1 MPEFD
6 RTLLIYQDRL
16 RAWGIQATL
25 TAWAGIDPD
34 NIDESFRPVAALVQ
48 AIYAQATIATL
59 DAVDEYMTLVA
70 ADAGKNYRAS
80 WRAGDRAGDPGKLP
94 SGASFQQWLSH
105 APPAMKAAIG
115 KGLDPAA
122 AADLSLRRTA
132 AEVATTVY
140 QRPRETTFNRF
151 LVDSLVARSEPIPA
165 ELDGFY
171 REVETYANQPRLWD
185 GRSARA
191 YKPTWERWRRVPSPG
206 ACSWCLMLATRSN
219 YTSADAAM
227 YAGGGEGQVRKTTKD
242 TGNKN
247 VLHGA
252 GVQRRRSNAQQS
264 GERYHRSCR
273 CTVAMS
279 SSSGKQDEGT
289 SIAIDPDHLD
299 DLIARGENVV
309 TVGGY
314 SYDLATKEI
323 LDGEG
328 IPLPERAPWAD
339 AWRESP
345 RQKSD
350 RVAYRNWRSSEQK

>member
-6 RTLLIYQDRL
+6 RVLLTYQDQL

-34 NIDESFRPVAALVQ
+34 NIDESFRPVAALIQ
-48 AIYAQATIATL
+48 AIYAQATVATL

-70 ADAGKNYRAS
+70 ADAGNDYRAS

-115 KGLDPAA
+115 QGVDPAA
-122 AADLSLRRTA
+122 AVDLSLRRTA

-185 GRSARA
+185 GTSARA
-191 YKPTWERWRRVPSPG
+191 YRPTWERWRRVPSPG
-206 ACSWCLMLATRSN
+206 ACKWCLMLATRSN

-227 YAGGGEGQVRKTTKD
+227 YAGGGEGQTRMTAD
-242 TGNKN
+242 RGG
-247 VLHGA
+247 LRRA
-252 GVQRRRSNAQQS
+252 GVQRRRSNARQS

-273 CTVAMS
+273 CTVAMVS
-279 SSSGKQDEGT
+279 SSKGEGR
-289 SIAIDPDHLD
+289 SIQMDRAELD
-299 DLIARGENVV
+299 RLTERGESVIA
-309 TVGGY
+309 VGGY
-314 SYDLATKEI
+314 TYDLASKE
-323 LDGEG
+323 LLTGAG
-328 IPLPERAPWAD
+328 IALPERAPWAD
-339 AWRESP
+339 S
-345 RQKSD
+345 
-350 RVAYRNWRSSEQK
+350 WRSAPRSR